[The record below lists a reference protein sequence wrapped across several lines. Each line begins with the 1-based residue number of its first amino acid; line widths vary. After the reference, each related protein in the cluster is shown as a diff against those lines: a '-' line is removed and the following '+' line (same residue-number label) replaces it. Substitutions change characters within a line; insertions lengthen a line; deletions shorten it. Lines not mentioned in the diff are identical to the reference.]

1 MTRPEETSVVEDV
14 GNREQ
19 GNIQTHGESKNSGKG
34 ATKGRYKSKNTH
46 TMKKQYIS
54 TSKDDTEENQRSWS
68 SKNGEARIA
77 NRQKGLASGVCEP
90 GITRRDFG
98 TAVTWTV

>member
-34 ATKGRYKSKNTH
+34 ATKGRDKSKNTH
-46 TMKKQYIS
+46 TKIN
-54 TSKDDTEENQRSWS
+54 T
-68 SKNGEARIA
+68 
-77 NRQKGLASGVCEP
+77 
-90 GITRRDFG
+90 GITNHN
-98 TAVTWTV
+98 ALVCI